1 MFVLDIVTIWQFAN
15 DQQGYMIWNTTK
27 QFPRINN
34 VNIER
39 KAKRGM
45 KGFFKNLFFALSRK
59 VEFPRDDVGF
69 VTVPWELFCVIV
81 SRFLSSSQ

>member
-39 KAKRGM
+39 KAKRGAW
-45 KGFFKNLFFALSRK
+45 KAFLKTCFLRSLEKLS
-59 VEFPRDDVGF
+59 
-69 VTVPWELFCVIV
+69 
-81 SRFLSSSQ
+81 FLEMM